1 MGCKPGVIKLVGMK
15 TPEFTKNDCLYF
27 ALPER
32 VEACR
37 SWLKA
42 VEQPGRKQ
50 DRVAGAK

>member
-15 TPEFTKNDCLYF
+15 TPEFRKNECLCF

-32 VEACR
+32 VEACH

-42 VEQPGRKQ
+42 TEQLRLKG
-50 DRVAGAK
+50 DRVVAAK